1 MSCVTLVRHLV
12 EQLVD
17 EPDVVT
23 VSEQKEREG
32 VVYLVSVA
40 PNDVGRVIGKNG
52 RVVAAIRQFVSA
64 VAAKE
69 RQRAYVK
76 IVTV

>member
-76 IVTV
+76 IVTD